1 MFFKTINITAQ
12 VSIIGIVIG
21 TVVSL
26 CSVGFVFGV
35 QKISTFRVAFD
46 SCLFS
51 VNTFCFSV
59 SPLFFLLLAATIII
73 MVKKYL
79 NIARYH
85 GPADVILSAH
95 SKNVE
100 LEIKTGFLST
110 FAAFVSASGGASV
123 GQYGPLV
130 HLGGTVG
137 SMIKGYTK
145 TVLTRDVFIGC
156 GVAAAIS
163 AGFNSP
169 IGGIIFAHE
178 AILRHFSFK
187 AIAPIAVSSV
197 VSATLANQFFPTG
210 ILFQNTD
217 SEIAVLPAVSI
228 SLLLGPIC
236 ALIAVIFMKSLL
248 FMQAN
253 LNKISSSEVRRIFI
267 AALICGLCGG
277 FIPEILGLGGET
289 IEGMLA
295 KTYTPLFLV
304 IILTFKLVVTVIC
317 LSMGFFGGVFSP
329 ALVLGASIGG
339 IFTALA
345 SILGID
351 ILGDSLILA
360 AMAALSASV
369 IGAPIAS
376 IVIIFELTQ
385 SYDLAFV
392 AITCVASSCVISTVI
407 FGHSFFDKQLLNRN
421 FKISRGRT
429 EILLSEITVK
439 DLLGKNSFLKV
450 QSNVTKRELL
460 KTFEKTEFT
469 EAYFV
474 SSEGVLIGKTKVNAL
489 LSENYTNVVE
499 DKSPLTLNSNLNIS
513 DAIVKVSNFVGESI
527 PVVDN
532 NGQLLGVL
540 NEADLFLQYLKVQD
554 DISTIEKD

>member
-1 MFFKTINITAQ
+1 MFWRTINITFQ
-12 VSIIGIVIG
+12 VSVTGIVIG
-21 TVVSL
+21 IIVSL
-26 CSVGFVFGV
+26 CSIGFVFGV
-35 QKISTFRVAFD
+35 QNASNFRTSFG
-46 SCLFS
+46 SCLFD
-51 VNTFCFSV
+51 VGGLCFSV
-59 SPLFFLLLAATIII
+59 APLIFLFITATIII
-73 MVKKYL
+73 IVKKYL

-95 SKNVE
+95 SNGTDLDV
-100 LEIKTGFLST
+100 KTGFLST

-130 HLGGTVG
+130 HLGGTIG
-137 SMIKGYTK
+137 SLIKRYTQN
-145 TVLTRDVFIGC
+145 TLTRDVFIGC

-169 IGGIIFAHE
+169 IGGMIFAHE
-178 AILRHFSFK
+178 AILRHFSFR
-187 AIAPIAVSSV
+187 AIAPIAISSV
-197 VSATLANQFFPTG
+197 VSATIANQFFPSG

-217 SEIAVLPAVSI
+217 ADIAVLPSVSI

-236 ALIAVIFMKSLL
+236 AIIAVVFMRGLLSL
-248 FMQAN
+248 QAN
-253 LNKISSSEVRRIFI
+253 LNKISSSEVQRIYI

-277 FIPEILGLGGET
+277 MIPEILGLGGDT
-289 IEGMLA
+289 IEGILA
-295 KTYTPLFLV
+295 NSYSLAFLF
-304 IILTFKLVVTVIC
+304 IILVFKLCVTVVC

-329 ALVLGASIGG
+329 ALVLGASVGAILTAIASQVG
-339 IFTALA
+339 IN
-345 SILGID
+345 

-392 AITCVASSCVISTVI
+392 AITCVASSCVISNVI

-439 DLLGKNSFLKV
+439 DLLGKNDFLKV
-450 QSNVTKRELL
+450 KSNVLRKDLL
-460 KTFEKTEFT
+460 QMFEKSEFT
-469 EAYFV
+469 EVYFV
-474 SSEGVLIGKTKVNAL
+474 NDNGVLLGKTKVNAL
-489 LSENYTNVVE
+489 LQKKNTTLIE
-499 DKSPLTLNSNLNIS
+499 DTSPLTLNINLDVS

-527 PVVDN
+527 PVVDHD
-532 NGQLLGVL
+532 GKLLGVL

-554 DISTIEKD
+554 AISHIEKD

>member
-1 MFFKTINITAQ
+1 MFWRTINITFQ
-12 VSIIGIVIG
+12 VSVTGIVIG
-21 TVVSL
+21 TIVSL
-26 CSVGFVFGV
+26 CSIGFVFGV
-35 QKISTFRVAFD
+35 QNASNFRTSFG
-46 SCLFS
+46 SCLFD
-51 VNTFCFSV
+51 VGGLCFSV
-59 SPLFFLLLAATIII
+59 APLFFLFITATIII
-73 MVKKYL
+73 IVKKYL

-95 SKNVE
+95 SNGTDLDV
-100 LEIKTGFLST
+100 KTGFLST

-130 HLGGTVG
+130 HLGGTIG
-137 SMIKGYTK
+137 SLIKRYTQNI
-145 TVLTRDVFIGC
+145 LTRDVFIGC

-169 IGGIIFAHE
+169 IGGMSFAHE
-178 AILRHFSFK
+178 AILRHFSFR
-187 AIAPIAVSSV
+187 AIAPIAISSV
-197 VSATLANQFFPTG
+197 VSATIGNQFFPSG

-217 SEIAVLPAVSI
+217 ADIAVLPSVSI

-236 ALIAVIFMKSLL
+236 AIIAVAFMRGLLSL
-248 FMQAN
+248 QAN
-253 LNKISSSEVRRIFI
+253 LNKISSSEVQRIYI

-277 FIPEILGLGGET
+277 MIPEILGLGGDT
-289 IEGMLA
+289 IEGILA
-295 KTYTPLFLV
+295 NSYSLAFLF
-304 IILTFKLVVTVIC
+304 IILGLKLCVTIVC

-329 ALVLGASIGG
+329 ALVLGASVGAIL
-339 IFTALA
+339 TAIA
-345 SILGID
+345 GQVGID

-392 AITCVASSCVISTVI
+392 AITCVASSCVISNVI
-407 FGHSFFDKQLLNRN
+407 FGHSFFDKQLLNRD

-429 EILLSEITVK
+429 EILLSEITVG
-439 DLLGKNSFLKV
+439 DLLGKNDFLKV
-450 QSNVTKRELL
+450 QSNITKKDLL
-460 KTFEKTEFT
+460 RVFEKSEFT
-469 EAYFV
+469 EVYFV
-474 SSEGVLIGKTKVNAL
+474 NDNGLLLGKTKVNAL
-489 LSENYTNVVE
+489 LQKNNTTLIE
-499 DKSPLTLNSNLNIS
+499 DTSPLTLNIKLDVS

-532 NGQLLGVL
+532 DGKLLGVL

-554 DISTIEKD
+554 EISHIEKD